1 MSKRVFLY
9 AIAAGMLLIVVRLAL
24 KHTGVAL
31 NDFADGLLTG
41 AGMGCMLLALI
52 KMPRTEDGRA

>member
-1 MSKRVFLY
+1 MSKKAFPYV
-9 AIAAGMLLIVVRLAL
+9 IAAGMLLIVGPLAL

-41 AGMGCMLLALI
+41 AGMGCTLLALI
-52 KMPRTEDGRA
+52 KMPRKTAEQ